1 MCKINKIIDVNQRK
15 STFLFKKPRKRLRI
29 FDAILHYLREMC
41 IKNKLCIWGISI
53 IPIPSKGL
61 DSFFLKKHLTHPEG
75 TTNNYMKEQQT
86 TTWRNDKRLHE
97 GTTNGI
103 YNKKL

>member
-29 FDAILHYLREMC
+29 FDAILRYLREMC
-41 IKNKLCIWGISI
+41 VKNKLCNWGISI

-61 DSFFLKKHLTHPEG
+61 DSFLLKEQQTQPEG
-75 TTNNYMKEQQT
+75 ATNDYMKEQQT
-86 TTWRNDKRLHE
+86 AFTIKNYK
-97 GTTNGI
+97 
-103 YNKKL
+103 

>member
-41 IKNKLCIWGISI
+41 IKNKLCI
-53 IPIPSKGL
+53 
-61 DSFFLKKHLTHPEG
+61 
-75 TTNNYMKEQQT
+75 
-86 TTWRNDKRLHE
+86 
-97 GTTNGI
+97 
-103 YNKKL
+103 